1 MNSPNVSL
9 EPLIDQ
15 IFDQLRQHGSTVAD
29 RRRAGL
35 APERIETI
43 LTGLGMDAPSGLL
56 ELYCACDGTSTYES
70 DTIGEI
76 QFFPGFYWMSLEDA
90 ATVYRAVSKSDEWDP
105 SWLPFFANGGGDFYA
120 LVCDEKSPYFGE
132 VVGFVIGEV
141 SQIVEFESIF
151 SLFQTIARSFDDG
164 VFTFSEGRLRA
175 DYVAMRAI
183 ARQTQP
189 EFVEHDA

>member
-1 MNSPNVSL
+1 
-9 EPLIDQ
+9 
-15 IFDQLRQHGSTVAD
+15 
-29 RRRAGL
+29 
-35 APERIETI
+35 
-43 LTGLGMDAPSGLL
+43 
-56 ELYCACDGTSTYES
+56 
-70 DTIGEI
+70 
-76 QFFPGFYWMSLEDA
+76 MSLEDA